1 MRRTVAGGKR
11 RSLLRTA
18 LFATALAL
26 GLLLYSTSVPPEGL
40 VFAAKKKAKVQEQ
53 IRAGKSRIE
62 SLSAEERRVHT
73 DMARAEDQ
81 IRKLEAQLRARQ
93 TELNG
98 VAGQERGIRRKLRNL
113 QSERDRAKRDLKEL
127 LGGLW
132 PVYLNYVMFRGEGLP
147 SWSKADREFVWL
159 GRVYD
164 VARDKLDAVER
175 ADQEIR
181 LAAAEKVQI
190 SRKLQRKYASVNERK
205 NELLADK
212 QRFSDRL
219 AAIRKRKEDTEERI
233 KRLLQIVEEL
243 QYDVSYVKPEMD
255 KEPITSMKGKL
266 PWPVDGKVIARFET
280 KGKDPNRGLGLDVP
294 EGATVRAVYSGKVVH
309 NAVLRGFGRVIIIV
323 HEGDYYSLYAYL
335 SNSRVKVGEDVARGT
350 PLGRAGYYPKAKGS
364 GLYFELRFRQKPI
377 NPFGW
382 LIARK

>member
-1 MRRTVAGGKR
+1 MWRTVAGGQR
-11 RSLLRTA
+11 RSLLRRA
-18 LFATALAL
+18 YCATALAF
-26 GLLLYSTSVPPEGL
+26 GLLVCSAFVPPETL
-40 VFAAKKKAKVQEQ
+40 VYGAKKKADVQKE
-53 IRAGKSRIE
+53 ISAGRSRID
-62 SLSAEERRVHT
+62 SLSAEERRVHK

-81 IRKLEAQLRARQ
+81 IRKLEAQLRESQ

-98 VAGQERGIRRKLRNL
+98 VAGQERGIRRKLQNL
-113 QSERDRAKRDLKEL
+113 KLERDQAKKDLKEL

-147 SWSKADREFVWL
+147 SWGKADREFVWL
-159 GRVYD
+159 GRVYE
-164 VARDKLDAVER
+164 VARDKLDAVDKAE
-175 ADQEIR
+175 QEIH
-181 LAAAEKVQI
+181 LAAAEKVQV
-190 SRKLQRKYASVNERK
+190 SRNLQRQYASVNERK
-205 NELLADK
+205 NELLVDK
-212 QRFSDRL
+212 QKFSERL

-266 PWPVDGKVIARFET
+266 PWPVQGEVIAKFET
-280 KGKDPNRGLGLDVP
+280 SGKDPNRGLGLDVA
-294 EGATVRAVYSGKVVH
+294 EGSTVRAVYSGKVVH
-309 NAVLRGFGRVIIIV
+309 DAVLRGFGRVIIVV

-335 SNSRVKVGEDVARGT
+335 SSSRVKVGDDVARGT
-350 PLGRAGYYPKAKGS
+350 PLGTAGYYPKAKGP

-382 LIARK
+382 LITRK

>member
-1 MRRTVAGGKR
+1 MWRTVAGGQR
-11 RSLLRTA
+11 RSLLRRA
-18 LFATALAL
+18 YFATALAL
-26 GLLLYSTSVPPEGL
+26 GLLVCSAFVPPETL
-40 VFAAKKKAKVQEQ
+40 VYGAKKKADVQKE
-53 IRAGKSRIE
+53 ISAGRSRID
-62 SLSAEERRVHT
+62 SLSAEERRVHK

-81 IRKLEAQLRARQ
+81 IRKLEAQLRESQ

-98 VAGQERGIRRKLRNL
+98 VAGQERGIRRKLQNL
-113 QSERDRAKRDLKEL
+113 KIERDQAKKDLKEL

-147 SWSKADREFVWL
+147 SWGKADREFVWL
-159 GRVYD
+159 GRVYE
-164 VARDKLDAVER
+164 VARDKLDAVDKAE
-175 ADQEIR
+175 QEIH
-181 LAAAEKVQI
+181 LAAAEKVQV
-190 SRKLQRKYASVNERK
+190 SRNLQRQYASVNERK
-205 NELLADK
+205 NELLVDK
-212 QRFSDRL
+212 QKFSERL

-266 PWPVDGKVIARFET
+266 PWPVQGEVIAKFET
-280 KGKDPNRGLGLDVP
+280 SGKDPNRGLGLDVA
-294 EGATVRAVYSGKVVH
+294 EGSTVRAVYSGKVVH
-309 NAVLRGFGRVIIIV
+309 DAVLRGFGRVIIVV

-335 SNSRVKVGEDVARGT
+335 SSSRVKVGDDVARGT
-350 PLGRAGYYPKAKGS
+350 PLGTAGYYPKAKGP

-382 LIARK
+382 LITRK